1 MQKIGFNQHYG
12 LHDAVVVTE
21 TKTKTR
27 RLEKCLDK
35 LYEAEERLGEPLVIS
50 EQQVVNE
57 YLELTK
63 TNAHILYLKPR
74 YKLGEVVAVAQA
86 YKDVLNELPDRYR
99 EMVIGL
105 YSDSKA
111 WTNKLYVRPDLMPHQ
126 IEITGIR
133 VERLQDI
140 SHEDCLKEG
149 MLRKPHPFVREAG
162 WVYQFPNDSYNYTD
176 CYYCFADLIDK
187 VSGKGTWERN
197 PWVLVYS
204 FKKIK

>member
-57 YLELTK
+57 YLVLTK

-74 YKLGEVVAVAQA
+74 YKLGEVIAVAQA

-140 SHEDCLKEG
+140 TDKDCIAEG
-149 MLRKPHPFVREAG
+149 IINGKAISMYTFTNAG
-162 WVYQFPNDSYNYTD
+162 LQWGNPRLAFS
-176 CYYCFADLIDK
+176 ALIDK
-187 VSGKGTWERN
+187 PGVGGPGTWERN

>member
-57 YLELTK
+57 YLALTK

-140 SHEDCLKEG
+140 TDKDCIAEG
-149 MLRKPHPFVREAG
+149 IINGKAISMYTFTNAG
-162 WVYQFPNDSYNYTD
+162 LQWGNPRLAFS
-176 CYYCFADLIDK
+176 ALIDK
-187 VSGKGTWERN
+187 PGVGGLGTWERN

>member
-57 YLELTK
+57 YLVLTK

-74 YKLGEVVAVAQA
+74 YKLGEVVAVAQS
-86 YKDVLNELPDRYR
+86 YKSIFEESLNYALPRYHWLDDHID
-99 EMVIGL
+99 EKGFENKMFV
-105 YSDSKA
+105 KA
-111 WTNKLYVRPDLMPHQ
+111 SEMPHQ

-140 SHEDCLKEG
+140 TDKDCIAEG
-149 MLRKPHPFVREAG
+149 IINGKAISMYTFTNAG
-162 WVYQFPNDSYNYTD
+162 LQWGNPRLAFS
-176 CYYCFADLIDK
+176 ALIDK
-187 VSGKGTWERN
+187 PGVGGPGTWERN

>member
-57 YLELTK
+57 YLVLTK

-140 SHEDCLKEG
+140 TDKDCIAEG
-149 MLRKPHPFVREAG
+149 IINGKAISM
-162 WVYQFPNDSYNYTD
+162 YTFPNAGLQWGNPRLAFS
-176 CYYCFADLIDK
+176 ALIDK
-187 VSGKGTWERN
+187 PGVGGPGTWERN
-197 PWVLVYS
+197 PWVFAYS
-204 FKKIK
+204 FKKNK